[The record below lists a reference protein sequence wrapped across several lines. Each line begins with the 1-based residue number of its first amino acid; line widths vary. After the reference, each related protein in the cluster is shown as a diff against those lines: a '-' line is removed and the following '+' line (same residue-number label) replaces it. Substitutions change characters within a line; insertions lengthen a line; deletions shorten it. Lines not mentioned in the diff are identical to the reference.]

1 MSKNSLQ
8 SPKSANEC
16 NTTECAACKLS
27 AAIGYEWTADKP
39 LPIYADRKTC
49 AAIVTHFLFPVMPR
63 TLATWPLVAR
73 KPNRTVIYKVAEV
86 LEYANKRFDEAYHY
100 KQA

>member
-1 MSKNSLQ
+1 MSKKTLQ
-8 SPKSANEC
+8 SAKSANGD
-16 NTTECAACKLS
+16 NTKECASCKLS
-27 AAIGYEWTADKP
+27 AAKGFGWTADKP

-86 LEYANKRFDEAYHY
+86 LEYATKRFDEAYHY